1 MPYLDFRKIW
11 KKKSFETKLEELEKL
26 VKEIES
32 GEVPLEEVIEKFNQA
47 MTLANECD
55 KKLKDATKAVQKII
69 NENGE
74 EVSEN

>member
-1 MPYLDFRKIW
+1 MATKE
-11 KKKSFETKLEELEKL
+11 KNFEEKLEELEKL

-47 MTLANECD
+47 MVLANECD

>member
-1 MPYLDFRKIW
+1 ME
-11 KKKSFETKLEELEKL
+11 KKEKSFETKLEELEKL

>member
-1 MPYLDFRKIW
+1 ME
-11 KKKSFETKLEELEKL
+11 KKDKSFETKLDELEKL

-69 NENGE
+69 SENSE

>member
-1 MPYLDFRKIW
+1 ME
-11 KKKSFETKLEELEKL
+11 KKEKEKNFEEKLEELETL

-32 GEVPLEEVIEKFNQA
+32 GEVPLEEVIEKFNKA

-55 KKLKDATKAVQKII
+55 KKLKDATKTVQKII
-69 NENGE
+69 NENSE